1 MTRASATG
9 EDETPVCIVTGAT
22 GGIGRA
28 TVGVLQREGW
38 RILASGTGDGSAL
51 GANDAPN
58 LAYARSD
65 LKDGTAPER
74 LVGTTLE
81 RFGRV
86 DGLVHC
92 VGGSSLDPFPGQND
106 ESWEELIDLNLSAAH
121 RMSRAVA
128 RALIGA
134 GNGGAIVLVS
144 SISWASGGANPAYGA
159 AKGGLN
165 SLTFHMAQ
173 TLGPQG
179 IRANAVVPGTIATG
193 MVRRAFTGQAF
204 ERLHE
209 AVAARTPLR
218 RLGEAEDVAEVIAF
232 LMSPRAGFVT
242 GAIVPVTGGAEL
254 MPPISLPAQPT

>member
-1 MTRASATG
+1 MTR
-9 EDETPVCIVTGAT
+9 ETPACVVTGAT

-28 TVGVLQREGW
+28 VVTVLRREGW
-38 RILASGTGDGSAL
+38 RVVASGSGEGGAL
-51 GANDAPN
+51 GGATDPNVAYVRCDLRDPDAPT
-58 LAYARSD
+58 L
-65 LKDGTAPER
+65 
-74 LVGTTLE
+74 LVE
-81 RFGRV
+81 KAIDQFGRL

-92 VGGSSLDPFPGQND
+92 VGGSRLDPFPDQED
-106 ESWEELIDLNLSAAH
+106 AAWDALIDLNLSAAH
-121 RMSRAVA
+121 RMSRAAA
-128 RALIGA
+128 RALTAA

-144 SISWASGGANPAYGA
+144 SISWMSGGANPAYGA

-173 TLGPQG
+173 MLGPRG
-179 IRANAVVPGTIATG
+179 IRVNSVVPGTIATG
-193 MVRRAFTGQAF
+193 MVRRAFTGQTF
-204 ERLHE
+204 EQMRE

-254 MPPISLPAQPT
+254 MPPISLPAQPA